1 MTLRLWQAPRS
12 GVIFHIPYRLSGRTY
27 FSSSLCATA
36 CYTFWMIDL
45 TETSKKLLSPG
56 KGILAIDESVASA
69 DKRLEQYGVKGTEE
83 TRRQF
88 RELFLCAP
96 GIEEYLSGVI
106 LHEETLTQKTT
117 DKELFSKS
125 LSKRGIIPGIKVD
138 EGTEPFPESPKEL
151 ITKGV
156 IGLCDRLIDFHK
168 EYHTGFTKW
177 RAVVRIDGDRLP
189 SAQAL
194 VENARR
200 LAVYAR
206 DAQEVF
212 MVPIIEPEMLY
223 EGKHSR
229 ARARHVLEATL
240 RAVFDALEDHGV
252 DLSGIILKT
261 SMVMSGHDTKKI
273 DSPEEV
279 AEDTLTA
286 LMQCVPARV
295 PGIVFLSGGQT
306 PDQATENLRAISKKA
321 KELQAPWPLTFSF
334 ARALQEETLVEW
346 AGKPENVDKARDVF
360 LARLKKVSSALA
372 G

>member
-1 MTLRLWQAPRS
+1 
-12 GVIFHIPYRLSGRTY
+12 
-27 FSSSLCATA
+27 
-36 CYTFWMIDL
+36 MIDL
-45 TETSKKLLSPG
+45 TDTAKRLLAPR
-56 KGILAIDESVASA
+56 KGILAADESVTSA
-69 DKRLEQYGVKGTEE
+69 DKRLAEYGVKGTEE

-88 RELFLCAP
+88 RDLFLNAP
-96 GIEEYLSGVI
+96 GIEAYLSGVI
-106 LHEETLTQKTT
+106 LYSETLTQKGN
-117 DKELFSKS
+117 DKVLFPKS
-125 LSKRGIIPGIKVD
+125 LSARGIIPGIKVD
-138 EGTEPFPESPKEL
+138 EGTEPFPESPDEL

-168 EYHTGFTKW
+168 DYHTGFTKW
-177 RAVVRIDGDRLP
+177 RAVVRIEGDKLP

-223 EGKHSR
+223 SGKHSR
-229 ARARHVLEATL
+229 ARARQVLEATL

-261 SMVMSGHDTKKI
+261 SMVMSGHDTGKI
-273 DSPEEV
+273 DTPEEV
-279 AEDTLTA
+279 AADTLAA
-286 LMQCVPARV
+286 LMQCVPAKV

-306 PDQATENLRAISKKA
+306 PDQATENLRAIAKA
-321 KELQAPWPLTFSF
+321 AQELHAPWPLTFSY
-334 ARALQEETLVEW
+334 ARALQEEALGVW
-346 AGKPENVDKARDVF
+346 QGKEENVEKAREVF
-360 LARLKKVSSALA
+360 LGRLQKVSKALE